1 MFAFY
6 LDTYHQI
13 TCKRVELNQTFM
25 LFYLLMFQ
33 QFYLNLSGTLL
44 VILTFSGVCVV
55 RVILTFSGACV
66 VRVILTFSGV
76 CVVRVILTF
85 SEVCVVRVIL
95 TFSGVC
101 VVRVTILVFSVAFAS
116 TLLIAIQCT
125 RYT

>member
-44 VILTFSGVCVV
+44 VILTFSGVYVV

-66 VRVILTFSGV
+66 VRVILTFSG
-76 CVVRVILTF
+76 
-85 SEVCVVRVIL
+85 VCVVRVIL

>member
-55 RVILTFSGACV
+55 RVILTFSG
-66 VRVILTFSGV
+66 
-76 CVVRVILTF
+76 
-85 SEVCVVRVIL
+85 
-95 TFSGVC
+95 VC